1 MTSKRPIFTSSSVIR
16 QSHHRSR
23 LPHPHPNTRQC
34 HHRKLFIRTNAT
46 IAKNKH
52 IAKNTK
58 KICPRADRVR
68 NNTHPPHA
76 YRNNNN
82 NLNENG
88 KNIKSAAGDAGEA
101 GAETASA
108 AAVDPPPTARQLMIH
123 AIRTSIP
130 MIGFGFMDNTLMIH
144 AGHYVDCTLGVTFGL
159 STLAAAGIGQI
170 FSGVGGV
177 VFGDALEVAFHRLA
191 GAGRTA
197 TAMTKAQKA
206 MRASRMAGLFGG
218 VVGVG
223 LGCTLGLV
231 NLLFVDENKAS
242 LLKLQALEEG
252 QEFEFEV
259 EVDNLANPGYTTVR
273 VRGPD
278 VDGVLASITASIA
291 SCGCS
296 VVELNA
302 GSRRRDE
309 EVMMD
314 SLSDGAG
321 SGAGAGAAG
330 SDANDDSSAPGT
342 TASNAASSILNSWQS
357 QTPMRVED
365 TFVIRDRATQQAI
378 DNDDLDALARA
389 ILTAAK
395 DPLNTHSLKG
405 QLEELEIENMALADR
420 VLALEKMLED
430 RQVRVVPSSS
440 ASSSSKSERDKKE

>member
-1 MTSKRPIFTSSSVIR
+1 
-16 QSHHRSR
+16 
-23 LPHPHPNTRQC
+23 
-34 HHRKLFIRTNAT
+34 
-46 IAKNKH
+46 
-52 IAKNTK
+52 
-58 KICPRADRVR
+58 
-68 NNTHPPHA
+68 
-76 YRNNNN
+76 
-82 NLNENG
+82 
-88 KNIKSAAGDAGEA
+88 
-101 GAETASA
+101 
-108 AAVDPPPTARQLMIH
+108 
-123 AIRTSIP
+123 
-130 MIGFGFMDNTLMIH
+130 MDNTLMIH

-440 ASSSSKSERDKKE
+440 ASSSSKSERGKKE

>member
-1 MTSKRPIFTSSSVIR
+1 MS
-16 QSHHRSR
+16 
-23 LPHPHPNTRQC
+23 
-34 HHRKLFIRTNAT
+34 
-46 IAKNKH
+46 KNKKVCH
-52 IAKNTK
+52 
-58 KICPRADRVR
+58 RADGAR
-68 NNTHPPHA
+68 NNTHPSHS

-82 NLNENG
+82 NLNDNG
-88 KNIKSAAGDAGEA
+88 KNVKSAAGDAEGA
-101 GAETASA
+101 VAETAA
-108 AAVDPPPTARQLMIH
+108 AAVVDPPPTARQLMIH

-191 GAGRTA
+191 GVGRTS
-197 TAMTKAQKA
+197 TTMTKAQKA

-218 VVGVG
+218 VIGVS

-242 LLKLQALEEG
+242 LLKLQALEDG

-296 VVELNA
+296 VVELHA

-314 SLSDGAG
+314 ALSDGAG
-321 SGAGAGAAG
+321 AGVGAGAGAG
-330 SDANDDSSAPGT
+330 GDDANDDTSALGA
-342 TASNAASSILNSWQS
+342 TAANAASSILNSWQT

-378 DNDDLDALARA
+378 DNDDLDALART
-389 ILTAAK
+389 ILAAAK
-395 DPLNTHSLKG
+395 DPLNTHTLKG
-405 QLEELEIENMALADR
+405 QVEELEIENMALADR
-420 VLALEKMLED
+420 VLVLEKILED
-430 RQVRVVPSSS
+430 RQIRVVHSTSVSPSL
-440 ASSSSKSERDKKE
+440 KSESDKKE